1 MLTLAALWPDLNFLE
16 DCLEHKA
23 GVLGILVMTWKQTCS
38 TGKHLYVRPSE
49 SDFEYPE
56 IKYAIFQ
63 AMI

>member
-1 MLTLAALWPDLNFLE
+1 MTQDAHLGSIVTRPELLGGLLGAQSRHAENFSNDLE
-16 DCLEHKA
+16 AD
-23 GVLGILVMTWKQTCS
+23 
-38 TGKHLYVRPSE
+38 LYVRPSE